1 MNSAASPEDRILSI
15 SKEMSANY
23 RAVKPGDVIAVG
35 LERDAYYPFAD
46 GERPRGVVE
55 AVEDNVYGRSIQ
67 VDFNGHKE
75 MFKQTDMDPEGVW
88 SLAAVD
94 APPSGSNNEV
104 GDPSTESDVS
114 SPIYRAVQEV
124 ASAIS
129 DLSKST
135 EHATGLLVRTMAEM
149 SGDITNRMG
158 ASGIYKGA
166 QPTFSSLLYDT
177 YMQHG
182 DDMLSR
188 GTTEAAAEIKGNELE
203 MFAQVL
209 ERSQKLFD
217 QEVEYRGNMV
227 RAAGMMA
234 HDVAKA
240 TPDNP
245 NSFARHMMGS
255 ASRGFN
261 YQA

>member
-104 GDPSTESDVS
+104 GYRSTESDVS

-135 EHATGLLVRTMAEM
+135 EHTTGLFVRTMAELG
-149 SGDITNRMG
+149 GDITKAMD

-166 QPTFSSLLYDT
+166 EPTFSSLLYDT
-177 YMQHG
+177 YMKHG
-182 DDMLSR
+182 DDLLSR
-188 GTTEAAAEIKGNELE
+188 GTAEAAAEIKGNEVE
-203 MFAQVL
+203 MLAQVL
-209 ERSQKLFD
+209 ERGQKLLE
-217 QEVEYRGNMV
+217 QEVEYRSNMV
-227 RAAGMMA
+227 EAATRMA
-234 HDVAKA
+234 ANVAQA

-245 NSFARHMMGS
+245 NSFARHMMGRV
-255 ASRGFN
+255 SRGFN